1 MQLYYPAHT
10 PAHKAAADMKDLGVK
25 HVSERS
31 GIAASQLCSQA
42 QAAASQAAAPAS
54 AMNAA
59 VSLQDIPSLAQM
71 TALGSADFAHS
82 IFQSLLSPNSFQ
94 FNPADPS
101 IFSYL
106 MSQPVPPPFSSN
118 SVLLR
123 F

>member
-1 MQLYYPAHT
+1 MQLYYPPHT
-10 PAHKAAADMKDLGVK
+10 LAHKASAEMKELGVK
-25 HVSERS
+25 LVSEIS

-42 QAAASQAAAPAS
+42 QAAVSQATAPAS
-54 AMNAA
+54 TMNAA

-106 MSQPVPPPFSSN
+106 MSQPVLLLVSSN
-118 SVLLR
+118 SALLH